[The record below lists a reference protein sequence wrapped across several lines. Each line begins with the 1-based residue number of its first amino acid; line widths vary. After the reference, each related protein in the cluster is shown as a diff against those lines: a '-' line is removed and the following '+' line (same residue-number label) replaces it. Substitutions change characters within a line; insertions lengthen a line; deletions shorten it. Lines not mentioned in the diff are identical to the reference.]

1 MTKRDIIAAIQRA
14 GRELGRA
21 PSRGELKSR
30 TGVSHYRVLT
40 QFRSLRQAVR
50 AAGLTPSAKGERVST
65 EELMRD
71 WERVRKKLGR
81 RPSRAEYVREGKY
94 SAGTFVGRFGS
105 WGNIGGVHHGGDHPH
120 EPKPGSSG
128 TPGAETRRKAG
139 EKIARN
145 AKMAKESKLK
155 TAGHKGG
162 EFASRQKTRM
172 QNNGLITR
180 RQGDSSL
187 ESTGIV
193 RPTAVP
199 SELAGHRRVTELVA
213 AMVVNTLVP
222 SGDLVTYTPP
232 SQERAW
238 WGPRVIG
245 RSGDLNAKSCSGP
258 SRAVTAPFFQDD
270 RRRAGFAAR
279 GLYKDRPVMG
289 PPFARHPLTNAP
301 VNEMGVVFL
310 FGAVAWDMGFQVE
323 SLWTRGYPDGRA
335 KREVAPGKWQD
346 VAIEFEYESKNFLR
360 HGHDPK
366 KCDVIVC
373 WVHNW
378 KECPEGIEVI
388 ELSRIFG

>member
-1 MTKRDIIAAIQRA
+1 MTKREIIAAIRRA

-21 PSRGELKSR
+21 PSRGELKR
-30 TGVSHYRVLT
+30 LTGVSHYRVLT
-40 QFRSLRQAVR
+40 QFRSLREAVR
-50 AAGLTPSAKGERVST
+50 TAGLTPSAKGERVST

-94 SAGTFVGRFGS
+94 SAGALVGRFGTWS
-105 WGNIGGVHHGGDHPH
+105 EVGRITHHGDT
-120 EPKPGSSG
+120 E
-128 TPGAETRRKAG
+128 ARRKVG
-139 EKIARN
+139 KKIAGN
-145 AKMAKESKLK
+145 AKIAKESKLK
-155 TAGHKGG
+155 MASRKGG
-162 EFASRQKTRM
+162 EFAAGQHARIQNSGLVASRQVG
-172 QNNGLITR
+172 NNI
-180 RQGDSSL
+180 
-187 ESTGIV
+187 ESIGV
-193 RPTAVP
+193 VGSAAVP

-222 SGDLVTYTPP
+222 SGHPNIGSSGHLIKEGALAASLAVKAPLPFDSAQGSGLRPP
-232 SQERAW
+232 
-238 WGPRVIG
+238 V
-245 RSGDLNAKSCSGP
+245 
-258 SRAVTAPFFQDD
+258 
-270 RRRAGFAAR
+270 AR

-289 PPFARHPLTNAP
+289 PPFARHPLANAP

-310 FGAVAWDMGFQVE
+310 FGAVAWELGFQVE

-366 KCDVIVC
+366 RCDVIVC

-388 ELSRIFG
+388 ELSRIFGR